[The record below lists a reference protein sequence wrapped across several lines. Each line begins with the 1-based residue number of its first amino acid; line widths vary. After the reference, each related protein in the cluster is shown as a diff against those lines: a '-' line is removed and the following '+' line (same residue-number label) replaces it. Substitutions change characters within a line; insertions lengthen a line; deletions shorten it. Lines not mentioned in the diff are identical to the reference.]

1 MRDWRGAT
9 VHRTA
14 DSRSGGSGS
23 SDTTEALKVAPR
35 GAQPQESTP
44 GDDA

>member
-23 SDTTEALKVAPR
+23 SDTTEGLKTAQDR
-35 GAQPQESTP
+35 AQPQESTP